1 MQDLAALALL
11 ANLGKVCASGG
22 KKRSLALVTFGDEEV
37 LVRLLKWA
45 RVITQRVDRI
55 SLWLWCPNTR
65 ELPSV
70 PFGIS
75 RRCNAAD
82 IEWVWWTLVH

>member
-45 RVITQRVDRI
+45 RVITQRVDK
-55 SLWLWCPNTR
+55 SC
-65 ELPSV
+65 
-70 PFGIS
+70 FG
-75 RRCNAAD
+75 AFD
-82 IEWVWWTLVH
+82 